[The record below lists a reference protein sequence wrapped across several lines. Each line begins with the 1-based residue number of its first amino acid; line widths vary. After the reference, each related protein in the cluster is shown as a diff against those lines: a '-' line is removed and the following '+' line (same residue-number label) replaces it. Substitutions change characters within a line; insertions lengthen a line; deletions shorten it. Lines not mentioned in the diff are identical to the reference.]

1 MATDIKI
8 ENSTFADTPYPEE
21 KRTALGRRLAEA
33 GDAAAIREAYLYV
46 PDPKKRSEW
55 GGPHHELK
63 GDTLIV
69 NRRAVHA
76 RLGELHGARHPGGPD
91 WPRSARVAALTH
103 IRKHY
108 KAMGEDAP
116 QAPSSED

>member
-46 PDPKKRSEW
+46 PDLKKRSEW
-55 GGPHHELK
+55 RGPHHELK
-63 GDTLIV
+63 G
-69 NRRAVHA
+69 
-76 RLGELHGARHPGGPD
+76 GP
-91 WPRSARVAALTH
+91 RETRRVA
-103 IRKHY
+103 RSS
-108 KAMGEDAP
+108 
-116 QAPSSED
+116 PSGRA